1 MYTLSRGKGGRDDL
15 MDHKAAI
22 PCTEGNSML
31 SPYRVLDLTT
41 ERGLLCGQILG
52 DLGADVIKIE
62 PPGGSSARALAP
74 FYQDIA
80 DPNRSI
86 YWWAYNRNKRSI
98 TLNLD
103 TIEGRDLFYQ
113 LAAHSHFLF
122 ESENPGNL
130 AARQLGYADLAAHN
144 RTLIYVSIT
153 PFGQDGPKASYADSD
168 LVILAAGGPL
178 LLSGDEDRPPL
189 RVSVPQAYLHA
200 CADAAAGAL
209 VALYER
215 QRSGLG
221 QHIDVSAQQS
231 VTIATQANNL
241 AYPLGADEARRMS
254 GGVKLG
260 SLRVPLVW
268 RAKDGYV
275 TLGFLFGRQLGVF
288 SRRLMSY
295 LHELGICDAA
305 TRDKDWIAYGGLL
318 ASGKEPMTEYERI
331 VGLIADF
338 AAGRTKA
345 ELLKAAL
352 ERGLLIAPI
361 TTMDEVLDSPQL
373 QSRQYWQTLEHPE
386 LARVLRYP
394 GAFARFS
401 ETPIAYRR
409 RPPLIGEHNREIY
422 VEELGLSEESLAQ
435 LARKGII

>member
-1 MYTLSRGKGGRDDL
+1 LGPYDEKSRVQLQGRDV
-15 MDHKAAI
+15 
-22 PCTEGNSML
+22 ML

-52 DLGADVIKIE
+52 DLGADVIKVE
-62 PPGGSSARALAP
+62 PPGGSPARRLAP

-80 DPNRSI
+80 DSNRSI

-103 TIEGRDLFYQ
+103 NGEGRGLLYQ
-113 LAAHSHFLF
+113 LTERCHFLI
-122 ESENPGNL
+122 ESNNPGYL
-130 AARQLGYADLAAHN
+130 AARQLGYRDLAARN
-144 RTLIYVSIT
+144 RQLIYVSIT

-178 LLSGDEDRPPL
+178 LLGGDEDRPPL

-200 CADAAAGAL
+200 SADAAAGAL
-209 VALYER
+209 VAHHER

-221 QHIDVSAQQS
+221 QHVDVSAQQS

-241 AYPLGADEARRMS
+241 AYRLGADEARRMA
-254 GGVKLG
+254 GGVQLG

-288 SRRLMSY
+288 SQRLMNY
-295 LHELGICDAA
+295 LYELGICDAA

-318 ASGKEPMTEYERI
+318 LSGREPMAEYDRV
-331 VGLIADF
+331 VGLIAEF
-338 AAGRTKA
+338 AASRTKA
-345 ELLKAAL
+345 ELLQAAL

-361 TTMDEVLDSPQL
+361 ATMDEVLESSHL
-373 QSRQYWQTLEHPE
+373 RSRGYWQVLEHPE
-386 LARVLRYP
+386 LGRSFCYP
-394 GAFARFS
+394 GPFAKFS
-401 ETPIAYRR
+401 ESPIAYRR
-409 RPPLIGEHNREIY
+409 RPPLVGENNREVY
-422 VEELGLSEESLAQ
+422 LEELRLSEDRFAD
-435 LARKGII
+435 LARRGII